1 MLNRVRSLVAVL
13 VLGLPVVAGAQ
24 PKAEAVAPPTAK
36 PAVKVEDPTSTF
48 LKQEKYT
55 YCDVKILAEYWKTST
70 KEAKATAGSKL
81 QANATP
87 VLDSALD
94 QARAATKLKC
104 TYLEGGFTFKDVQK
118 LSKLW
123 HLSTAEAKS
132 TIELK
137 LMHGTSIY
145 LKEEIRNSAA
155 QENDPYSVFSN
166 QAKYTYCDA
175 RMIGNLW
182 GKSMAEG
189 KKAIG
194 QKLVAKN
201 TKGLTKLVAD
211 ARKNAKKNVDAR
223 CSYYDAG
230 MSYEDLMILAKLW
243 KKPEGDMKALVAE
256 KFALGQEATV
266 LAQLKKEKAKQ
277 AKLKPKDETV
287 QPARPPMQAPVK
299 QDTVPSQYAP
309 ASPPAKPAT
318 KQATPPAPAPAPT
331 KAAPAPA
338 PTKAG

>member
-24 PKAEAVAPPTAK
+24 SKAGDAAAPQAK

-55 YCDVKILAEYWKTST
+55 YCDVKLLAERWKMSA
-70 KEAKATAGSKL
+70 KEAKATLGSKI
-81 QANATP
+81 QAHADDLLRKE
-87 VLDSALD
+87 LDAGW
-94 QARAATKLKC
+94 QATKLKC
-104 TYLEGGFTFKDVQK
+104 TYVDGGFTLKDVQT
-118 LSKLW
+118 LAKLW
-123 HLSTAEAKS
+123 HITVAESKT
-132 TIELK
+132 TIENKLK
-137 LMHGTSIY
+137 SGSSMY
-145 LKEEIRNSAA
+145 LKEEIRGAA
-155 QENDPYSVFSN
+155 EAGKDPYSAFSN
-166 QAKYTYCDA
+166 QTKYTYCDA

-182 GKSMAEG
+182 GKSLAEG

-201 TKGLTKLVAD
+201 AKGLTKLVAD

-223 CSYYDAG
+223 CSYDDAG
-230 MSYEDLMILAKLW
+230 LSYDDLMILAKLW

-266 LAQLKKEKAKQ
+266 QAQLKKEKARLAKQ
-277 AKLKPKDETV
+277 KPKEEPV
-287 QPARPPMQAPVK
+287 QPAKPPVQQPVK
-299 QDTVPSQYAP
+299 QDTVPSQYVPAP
-309 ASPPAKPAT
+309 NPPAKPAT
-318 KQATPPAPAPAPT
+318 KQATPPP
-331 KAAPAPA
+331 PA

>member
-1 MLNRVRSLVAVL
+1 MLKRVRSLVAVL

-24 PKAEAVAPPTAK
+24 PKAEAVPPPQAK
-36 PAVKVEDPTSTF
+36 PAVKVEDPTATF

-55 YCDVKILAEYWKTST
+55 YCDVKILSEYWKTSA
-70 KEAKATAGSKL
+70 KDAKARIGGKIQAGADDLLRKEIYAGWQS
-81 QANATP
+81 
-87 VLDSALD
+87 
-94 QARAATKLKC
+94 TKQKC
-104 TYLEGGFTFKDVQK
+104 SYVDGGFTFKDVQK
-118 LSKLW
+118 LAKLW
-123 HLSTAEAKS
+123 HITVAESKS
-132 TIELK
+132 TIESKLK
-137 LMHGTSIY
+137 SGSSIY

-166 QAKYTYCDA
+166 QTKYTYCDA

-230 MSYEDLMILAKLW
+230 MSYEDLMLLAKLW

-266 LAQLKKEKAKQ
+266 QAQLKKEKARLAKQ
-277 AKLKPKDETV
+277 KPKEEPV
-287 QPARPPMQAPVK
+287 QPAKPPVQQPVK
-299 QDTVPSQYAP
+299 QDTVPSQYVPAP
-309 ASPPAKPAT
+309 NPPAKPAT
-318 KQATPPAPAPAPT
+318 KQATPPP
-331 KAAPAPA
+331 PA